1 MFVAASHCSKEDGYQ
16 HQLSSLAAHDLS
28 RCLFKCSRMLS
39 VSVQTGRPKR
49 YNAQNILFSKLEHQ
63 TQLYCTVANYPLFG
77 ITL

>member
-16 HQLSSLAAHDLS
+16 HQLSSLAAHNLS

-49 YNAQNILFSKLEHQ
+49 YNAQQNSVKWGTRTYYSQRWSIKLNCIVQ
-63 TQLYCTVANYPLFG
+63 
-77 ITL
+77 